1 MATEQVANGRSAEPT
16 ELANADDEW
25 RPFTPTLHDDT
36 AALRRIAEVLADV
49 LDEERGEV
57 LQQEIERVRTTDPE
71 ALHYLAALLILR
83 DLALAGWSLRCS
95 SGAIHVRPHDSSG
108 TPGKRSVR
116 NQLLSGR
123 RDQLA
128 NSAVRRFVAEL
139 ERPPAGR
146 DSILNLIA
154 DGGRLAEVLRP
165 VAAMPRGERAAVLRT
180 LCRPYL
186 VLAERGTRDP
196 ETGIDLYDIW
206 RYFRHTW
213 SSRYRRPPGRS
224 LAFLVRDAA
233 QPRHPVMGI
242 AALSN
247 GVLQLPARDEWVG
260 WSAKSLLESVQR
272 GEVTEAELVHALRE
286 RIRLDLSALYTE
298 DLGFR
303 EGEPPCFDD
312 ETDRRL
318 SQLAQSAQKARVE
331 GLRESRADRSG
342 AAHDFI
348 ALARTPLFVAKRA
361 ATARSLLRAAARLAG
376 LVPPLSAAF
385 ADPEI
390 SWAVGFALRRLR
402 QHFMSSSVMEISTC
416 GAVPPYGH
424 LLAGKLVSL
433 MMMSPAVAHA
443 YRERYNGEPSI
454 IASQMAGRPIVK
466 DADLVLLGTTSLYSE
481 RSSQYNR
488 VVLPSGAVHG
498 TSTEVRFIEVGRSGG
513 HGSSNLSAET
523 EDALAEL
530 AAAKREFRNVNFM
543 FGEGQSPKLRQT
555 REGLEALGLGEADII
570 RHGSPRV
577 VYVVP
582 LATNARRFLLGIDP
596 VGRPALPKEDLA
608 VEAIA
613 EHWRTR
619 WLASRLDHAP
629 ALQALGA
636 LRAEDSL
643 LSREW
648 DSTATGQRRLL

>member
-1 MATEQVANGRSAEPT
+1 
-16 ELANADDEW
+16 
-25 RPFTPTLHDDT
+25 
-36 AALRRIAEVLADV
+36 
-49 LDEERGEV
+49 
-57 LQQEIERVRTTDPE
+57 
-71 ALHYLAALLILR
+71 
-83 DLALAGWSLRCS
+83 
-95 SGAIHVRPHDSSG
+95 
-108 TPGKRSVR
+108 
-116 NQLLSGR
+116 
-123 RDQLA
+123 
-128 NSAVRRFVAEL
+128 
-139 ERPPAGR
+139 
-146 DSILNLIA
+146 
-154 DGGRLAEVLRP
+154 
-165 VAAMPRGERAAVLRT
+165 
-180 LCRPYL
+180 
-186 VLAERGTRDP
+186 
-196 ETGIDLYDIW
+196 
-206 RYFRHTW
+206 
-213 SSRYRRPPGRS
+213 
-224 LAFLVRDAA
+224 
-233 QPRHPVMGI
+233 
-242 AALSN
+242 
-247 GVLQLPARDEWVG
+247 
-260 WSAKSLLESVQR
+260 
-272 GEVTEAELVHALRE
+272 
-286 RIRLDLSALYTE
+286 
-298 DLGFR
+298 
-303 EGEPPCFDD
+303 
-312 ETDRRL
+312 
-318 SQLAQSAQKARVE
+318 
-331 GLRESRADRSG
+331 
-342 AAHDFI
+342 
-348 ALARTPLFVAKRA
+348 
-361 ATARSLLRAAARLAG
+361 
-376 LVPPLSAAF
+376 
-385 ADPEI
+385 
-390 SWAVGFALRRLR
+390 
-402 QHFMSSSVMEISTC
+402 
-416 GAVPPYGH
+416 
-424 LLAGKLVSL
+424 